1 MSEIEKS
8 GFDPVASPS
17 LFAWLGR
24 LCYRYRRTVI
34 AIWGILVLLSLALT
48 PYLDS
53 VLKGAGMVYE
63 GGEANRVEQ
72 LLQQQLKIAPDPLT
86 IVFQNTQN
94 SDNKTQVEQILTQVK
109 NLPSVSSVVSATER
123 PDYLNTEGNI
133 QYSVINLKVTGLET
147 VPVIERIEQVLSE
160 SNTGNLKTFLT
171 GKFVVERDAQRISKV
186 DLAKAE
192 LFALPLTLVAL
203 LFVFGSVI
211 AATMPVAMGIMSVSV
226 TFGLLCLVSLKM
238 DLSVFVLNIT
248 SMLGLGLG
256 IDYSLLIVN
265 RFREELETNSVE
277 KAIVRTI
284 DTAGRAVFFSGL
296 TVCIGLVSL
305 LLFPILLLRSLGVAG
320 SLVVL
325 LSVAAALTLLPAL
338 LGIVGHNINRWTVVP
353 ISPQRSGIWSNIAQN
368 VIRYSVAAVA
378 IVLAIVI
385 ILTSPF
391 FQARFGVGDASI
403 LPKGVS
409 AREGVE
415 VLSKAF
421 GPGETSPLLLAISTK
436 SPGDSIFS
444 EQHIATLYNLVA
456 KLKADSRVAKVSSL
470 VNIDP
475 RLSLKDYQQLYRA
488 PQLPLNSESVEK
500 TELTPLIPHP
510 PYPPLVRGEQGE
522 TNSLPLI
529 RGGSRRGQ
537 LDFFK
542 QSDSTTLIV
551 VKSHTPSNDKT
562 SQNLVQE
569 LRALSLN
576 NLQVQVGGQTASA
589 LDTIQEVYQRFPVVL
604 AVIMS
609 VTFVVLCLLFNS
621 VILPLKAIIINLLS
635 LGASFGAMVFIFQ
648 EGNFHTW
655 LNFVPL
661 GYLDILLPVV
671 LFCVLF
677 GLSMDYEVFLLT
689 RIKEA
694 YDLSGNNTLSVI
706 EGLERT
712 GKIITSAALLMIIV
726 TSAFALTSIIFV
738 KALGLGTAL
747 AVFIDTTL
755 IRAILVPATMHLMG
769 KWNWWSPKFLHLD
782 RIKVKLD

>member
-1 MSEIEKS
+1 VSDLKKS
-8 GFDPVASPS
+8 AGDFVTSRS
-17 LFAWLGR
+17 LFAWLGS

-34 AIWGILVLLSLALT
+34 AIWGILVLLGLALT

-63 GGEANRVEQ
+63 GGESHRVEQ

-94 SDNKTQVEQILTQVK
+94 PENQRQVEQILTQIK
-109 NLPSVSSVVSATER
+109 NLPLVSSVVSAAER
-123 PDYLNTEGNI
+123 PDYRTADGNT
-133 QYSVINLKVTGLET
+133 QYSIINLKVTGLET
-147 VPVIERIEQVLSE
+147 VPVIENIEQVLSQN
-160 SNTGNLKTFLT
+160 NTKNLNTFLT
-171 GKFVVERDAQRISKV
+171 GKFVVERDAQSISKV

-203 LFVFGSVI
+203 LFVFGSVV

-277 KAIVRTI
+277 NAIVRTI

-305 LLFPILLLRSLGVAG
+305 LLFPILLLSSLGVAG

-338 LGIVGHNINRWTVVP
+338 LGIVGHNINRWRLVP
-353 ISPQRSGIWSNIAQN
+353 TTPQHSGIWSAIAKN

-378 IVLAIVI
+378 LVLAIVI

-403 LPKGVS
+403 LPKGVK

-421 GPGETSPLLLAISTK
+421 GHGEVSPLLLAISTK
-436 SPGDSIFS
+436 NSGDRIFS
-444 EQHIATLYNLVA
+444 EQNIATLYNLVA

-475 RLSLKDYQQLYRA
+475 RLRLQDYQQLYSVTKA
-488 PQLPLNSESVEK
+488 PT
-500 TELTPLIPHP
+500 TEVAAIQTKSACAD
-510 PYPPLVRGEQGE
+510 YD
-522 TNSLPLI
+522 TKSLPQEGLVCVPALL
-529 RGGSRRGQ
+529 
-537 LDFFK
+537 LDKSLRATIDYFK
-542 QSDSTTLIV
+542 KSDSTTLIV
-551 VKSHTPSNDKT
+551 INSRTPSNDEK
-562 SQNLVQE
+562 SQNLVQD
-569 LRALSLN
+569 LRALSLD

-589 LDTIQEVYQRFPVVL
+589 LDTIQEVYRRFPLVL

-655 LNFVPL
+655 LNFAPL

-689 RIKEA
+689 RIQEA
-694 YDLSGNNTLSVI
+694 YERSGNNTLSVI

-712 GKIITSAALLMIIV
+712 GRIITSAALLMIIV

-747 AVFIDTTL
+747 AVFLDTTL

-769 KWNWWSPKFLHLD
+769 KWNWWSPKFLYLD
-782 RIKVKLD
+782 KIKVKLD